1 MDFIQPTTWEDALA
15 AKAAQ
20 PDSVPIAGGTD
31 VMVDLNFDQAVE
43 EVGVQ
48 PHALA
53 SGAGHDAAIMAQ
65 VTPVT
70 MLFVRCAGGLSHH
83 PDESVS
89 EADVEIAVDALARFV
104 ELVAE
109 RHSRSGERGR

>member
-20 PDSVPIAGGTD
+20 PDSVPIAGGID

-53 SGAGHDAAIMAQ
+53 SGAGHDPAIMAQ
-65 VTPVT
+65 LTPVT
-70 MLFVRCAGGLSHH
+70 MCSCAAPAG
-83 PDESVS
+83 
-89 EADVEIAVDALARFV
+89 
-104 ELVAE
+104 
-109 RHSRSGERGR
+109 